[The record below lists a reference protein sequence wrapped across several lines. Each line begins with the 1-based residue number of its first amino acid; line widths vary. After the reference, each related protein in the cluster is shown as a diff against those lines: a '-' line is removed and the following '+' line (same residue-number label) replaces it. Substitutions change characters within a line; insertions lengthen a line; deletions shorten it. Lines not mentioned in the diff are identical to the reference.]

1 MDFAEEFA
9 RIDGGP
15 SCMVMI
21 TVLIIM
27 VIIMV
32 TVSIIMIIMVTVLII
47 ITTIMVQYDIAWGI
61 PSGRR

>member
-32 TVSIIMIIMVTVLII
+32 TVLII
-47 ITTIMVQYDIAWGI
+47 IITMILVQCDIAWGI

>member
-15 SCMVMI
+15 SCMV
-21 TVLIIM
+21 LIIM

-32 TVSIIMIIMVTVLII
+32 TVLII
-47 ITTIMVQYDIAWGI
+47 IITMILVQCDIAWGI